1 MLASACCMN
10 AANWAAW
17 STPTKACK
25 WLLRTVTANTRTP
38 CRCCALPRTPRIRSF
53 AIGPGR
59 RRNRLPAVRTVTSTT
74 EPAGMNRRTRA
85 IVLDCR
91 RSPLTVAPRPLSVG
105 LRILG
110 GAPTAAPT
118 PPSTRDLAGQSPQG
132 APQSLGRTA
141 RSPQRGLWHL
151 AHRGTSPTARSLAP
165 RQAGTSSGISR
176 TARSLAPRLAAP
188 HHAWQDLTSPG
199 STSPGSR
206 LLWHL
211 AGRTAFRSGGRFA
224 RGALAQRG
232 HLPRDRTRRG
242 PGGGRAGRL
251 AAQGHTCT
259 GVDRRRAWGAL
270 AWAARGGVGG

>member
-188 HHAWQDLTSPG
+188 HHAWQDLS
-199 STSPGSR
+199 
-206 LLWHL
+206 LAWQHL
-211 AGRTAFRSGGRFA
+211 ARQQASLAPRWAHCILLGATVRQGRA
-224 RGALAQRG
+224 RAAGASAA
-232 HLPRDRTRRG
+232 G
-242 PGGGRAGRL
+242 PDTSWSGGGRAGRL
-251 AAQGHTCT
+251 APQGGTCAW
-259 GVDRRRAWGAL
+259 VDRRRAWGAL